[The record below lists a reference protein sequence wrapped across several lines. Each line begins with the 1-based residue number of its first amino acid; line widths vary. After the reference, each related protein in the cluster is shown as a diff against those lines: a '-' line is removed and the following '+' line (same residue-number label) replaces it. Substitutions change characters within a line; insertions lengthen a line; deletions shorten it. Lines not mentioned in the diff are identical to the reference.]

1 MNLTKSE
8 IMLILAGLKNL
19 DEFEKAAVDQAMACV
34 RDMPE
39 SKVTAQPFAKE
50 LKKRIARERVE
61 FAKEHGLQIGE
72 GLLEK
77 TCYVVDKDGGEWY
90 VPLRIVMEVY
100 GDGD

>member
-1 MNLTKSE
+1 MDLTKSE

-19 DEFEKAAVDQAMACV
+19 DEFEKAAVSQAMACV

-72 GLLEK
+72 GLLKK
-77 TCYVVDKDGGEWY
+77 TCYIVDKDGGEWY

-100 GDGD
+100 DDRS